1 MPDPSPF
8 PLALAPFP
16 LALAIESVAALGMAE
31 AHKDR
36 VAAMHRTFEERTGAF
51 RAEEPW
57 FESRSRA
64 FWDDA
69 VTRQGFA
76 RHVFAELPE
85 PARAW
90 VPALER
96 AHRGLF
102 YATLTMSRRLL
113 RDVWSGAEFVIDEV
127 DDASR
132 SALDAP
138 SGPFDGRLAAH
149 SDPTRIGL
157 LPGAVFHPED
167 ATEPIE
173 RVLATAREQQF
184 RTDDVLDALLR
195 MEMSLRTM
203 SRVKP
208 SYAYRTQALSR

>member
-1 MPDPSPF
+1 
-8 PLALAPFP
+8 
-16 LALAIESVAALGMAE
+16 
-31 AHKDR
+31 
-36 VAAMHRTFEERTGAF
+36 
-51 RAEEPW
+51 
-57 FESRSRA
+57 
-64 FWDDA
+64 
-69 VTRQGFA
+69 
-76 RHVFAELPE
+76 
-85 PARAW
+85 
-90 VPALER
+90 
-96 AHRGLF
+96 
-102 YATLTMSRRLL
+102 MSRRLL

-138 SGPFDGRLAAH
+138 SGPFDGRLAAL

-173 RVLATAREQQF
+173 RVLAAAREQQF